1 MLDIDG
7 FGPGKAGCH
16 LGHGGAHTLARQGM
30 PHENDQ
36 ARIILPGNAPA
47 AVDNLADGEFQH
59 VTHLRSGGGYGSH
72 GQHGA
77 PAVVARSRPGARE
90 ASGACCHGYGD
101 GSVLAGR
108 KHVHI
113 VIMGCGRVGSSIAHT
128 LEDQGHSVAVIDQ
141 DPEAFRKLRSGF
153 KGLKVT
159 GVGFDRDVLTEAGI
173 ERADAFAA
181 VSSGDNSNVIAARV
195 ARESFG
201 VQRVVAR
208 IYDPRRASVYQ
219 RLGIPTV
226 ATVAWT
232 ADQML
237 RKLIPE
243 GAESLWRDPTGA
255 VALAEVAYG
264 DDWLGEKVCD
274 LEQAAH
280 TRVAFISR
288 LGEAVIPGPGL
299 VLQEG
304 DVVHVIAEEAELSKI
319 AGVFASREPGRAG
332 R

>member
-1 MLDIDG
+1 
-7 FGPGKAGCH
+7 
-16 LGHGGAHTLARQGM
+16 
-30 PHENDQ
+30 
-36 ARIILPGNAPA
+36 
-47 AVDNLADGEFQH
+47 
-59 VTHLRSGGGYGSH
+59 
-72 GQHGA
+72 
-77 PAVVARSRPGARE
+77 
-90 ASGACCHGYGD
+90 
-101 GSVLAGR
+101 
-108 KHVHI
+108 VHI

-128 LEDQGHSVAVIDQ
+128 LEDRGHSVAVIDQ

-153 KGLKVT
+153 KGIKVT

-173 ERADAFAA
+173 ERAHAFAA

-237 RKLIPE
+237 RRLIPE
-243 GAESLWRDPTGA
+243 GAASLWRDPTGA
-255 VALAEVAYG
+255 VVLAEVAYSEA
-264 DDWLGEKVCD
+264 WLGQKVCD
-274 LEQAAH
+274 LEQTARA
-280 TRVAFISR
+280 RVAFISR
-288 LGEAVIPGPGL
+288 LGEALVPGPSL

-304 DVVHVIAEEAELSKI
+304 DVVNVIAEEADI
-319 AGVFASREPGRAG
+319 AEIARVFASPEPGKAG
-332 R
+332 H